1 MSGISPP
8 EMGQAL
14 EQPDLSDEPDAPKP
28 AAEPSDDLQGA
39 VADRGD
45 HLEERGQG
53 AGRLLGA
60 GAEQA
65 FTADESQQER
75 EPEADEGTTD

>member
-14 EQPDLSDEPDAPKP
+14 EQRELPDEPEEPTP
-28 AAEPSDDLQGA
+28 AAEPTDQGQDPAADGSDL
-39 VADRGD
+39 
-45 HLEERGQG
+45 LEERGQG

-65 FTADESQQER
+65 FTADEDQAARRSG
-75 EPEADEGTTD
+75 ADEGTPQ

>member
-14 EQPDLSDEPDAPKP
+14 KPPDLSDEPDAPEP
-28 AAEPSDDLQGA
+28 AAEPSDEPQGA
-39 VADRGD
+39 DADGGD

-60 GAEQA
+60 GAELA
-65 FTADESQQER
+65 FTADENQEGH
-75 EPEADEGTTD
+75 ESGADEATTN

>member
-8 EMGQAL
+8 EMGEAL
-14 EQPDLSDEPDAPKP
+14 EQPGLPDEPDAPEP
-28 AAEPSDDLQGA
+28 AAEPSAPVQDA
-39 VADRGD
+39 VADGSD
-45 HLEERGQG
+45 LLEERGQG

-65 FTADESQQER
+65 FTADEGQEGR
-75 EPEADEGTTD
+75 GSEEAEGTTE